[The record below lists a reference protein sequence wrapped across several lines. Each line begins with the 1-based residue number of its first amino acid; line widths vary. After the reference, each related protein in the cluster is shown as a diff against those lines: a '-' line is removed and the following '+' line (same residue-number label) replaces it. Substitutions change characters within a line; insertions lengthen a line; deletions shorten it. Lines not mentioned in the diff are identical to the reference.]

1 MFKKIKQNYR
11 NNLLVKVASFNTLSV
26 FTRLI
31 SGFILSKAIAYF
43 LFPQG
48 MALTGNLR
56 SFLNSCQGISV
67 NGVQSGLIKYVAEN
81 KTNKQSLK
89 EIIST
94 SFFLAMT
101 FTVFTALALMFFS
114 NYFSVLVF
122 GTNAYAYV
130 IKILAYVLPLF
141 TLNTFLLSI
150 VNGLGKY
157 KSIIVINTVGYI
169 VNVVIIISLMYLHR
183 LEGAIIAIVTV
194 PSFLL
199 FITLCWVKDVKFIFT
214 NISVSSFAK
223 KYFNGLSSFVIMAI
237 FTALTIPIIH
247 VIIKNYIIDTI
258 GLKEAGYWEAMIKIS
273 QYYLMF
279 IMSLFSLYLLPKLS
293 ENKTDEGFKNLIV
306 QFYKTMLP
314 IVVIGFIV
322 IYLLRYWVVRV
333 TLTKEFLPTQ
343 DLFFWQLVGDFF
355 KIISFAIAYQMQA
368 KKMLFWYLFGELFYV
383 STVYFFSIYFIDK
396 FHLEGAVIGHALS
409 YVFYFLLMLFIFR
422 KPLLTKRIIKV
433 ER

>member
-56 SFLNSCQGISV
+56 SFLNSCQGVSV

-101 FTVFTALALMFFS
+101 FTVFTALVLIFFS

-122 GTNAYAYV
+122 GTNAYTYV

-194 PSFLL
+194 PSILL

-247 VIIKNYIIDTI
+247 VIIKNHIIDTI